1 MSLAAVLV
9 VDLIGQSIGN
19 YVVKEKIGAGGMGT
33 VYMCE
38 HPLIRRR
45 AALKVLHPEHAA
57 QEETVERFFH
67 EATAATEIGHENIVE
82 VYDFGRLPDPSGGPD
97 VVYLMMELLEGESL
111 AHRLK
116 HGELSFDETVHIL
129 RQCCSAL
136 AASHQKGI
144 VHRDLKPENVF
155 LCRRTSDP
163 LFAKIVDFGI
173 AKLLTAPGGGKTRA
187 GTVLGTPLYMSPEQC
202 QGRLDID
209 GRADVYSLGV
219 MMYEMLTK
227 RLPFGG
233 SSFGQVMLAHLSQPP
248 PPPSS
253 VNPAIPRELEAIVL
267 HCLEKDR
274 AHRFQT
280 MDELDRALESPAA
293 HAAAYAAMKAARP
306 AVDTAPAARTMIVTP
321 QPATPMPTPA
331 PAPLFAPT
339 PGPPVAVDASVSAP
353 RLGRRVVVGA
363 IAGVLGAAAL
373 GSGLWLALRSPGRPA
388 PAPSAPAPIAAQ
400 PAASQPVAD
409 RPVAPPPPVAPQ
421 PPPPAKPA
429 VEWVTLAVDTSPPGA
444 TVRRVDHGDRIEGT
458 TPLRLRLDK
467 GSTHVNV
474 RIELAGY
481 VPYARTLA
489 TDTSTELVVML
500 RKQPDAP
507 PAPPPRR

>member
-1 MSLAAVLV
+1 M
-9 VDLIGQSIGN
+9 DLIGQSIGN

-33 VYMCE
+33 VYLCE

-57 QEETVERFFH
+57 QAETVERFFH

-82 VYDFGRLPDPSGGPD
+82 VYDFGRLPDPAGGPD

-116 HGELSFDETVHIL
+116 HGDLSFDETVHVV

-144 VHRDLKPENVF
+144 VHRDLKPENIF
-155 LCRRTSDP
+155 LCRRMSDP

-202 QGRLDID
+202 QGRTDID
-209 GRADVYSLGV
+209 GRADIYSLGV
-219 MMYEMLTK
+219 VMYEMLTK

-253 VNPAIPRELEAIVL
+253 ANPAISKQLEAVVL

-280 MDELDRALESPAA
+280 MTEVDEALASPAA
-293 HAAAYAAMKAARP
+293 HFKAYAAMKAARP
-306 AVDTAPAARTMIVTP
+306 AVEAAPPTKTMILTP
-321 QPATPMPTPA
+321 QAGTPVPTPVPPYTPP
-331 PAPLFAPT
+331 PALGTFPPVALET
-339 PGPPVAVDASVSAP
+339 PGPAP
-353 RLGRRVVVGA
+353 RRARRLAIGA
-363 IAGVLGAAAL
+363 IAGVLGAAAV
-373 GSGLWLALRSPGRPA
+373 GSGLWLALRSPGRTA
-388 PAPSAPAPIAAQ
+388 PAPSAPTQVAAPE
-400 PAASQPVAD
+400 
-409 RPVAPPPPVAPQ
+409 PVAPQ
-421 PPPPAKPA
+421 PVAPTPTPPPPPPAPPPPAAKPA
-429 VEWVTLAVDTSPPGA
+429 VEWVTLAVETSPAGA
-444 TVRRVDHGDRIEGT
+444 TVRRTDQGDRIEGT
-458 TPLRLRLDK
+458 TPLRLRVEK
-467 GSTHVNV
+467 GSAQVGM

-481 VPYARTLA
+481 APYARALP
-489 TDTSTELVVML
+489 TDTSKELVVML
-500 RKQPDAP
+500 RKQPAAP
-507 PAPPPRR
+507 PPPPRR